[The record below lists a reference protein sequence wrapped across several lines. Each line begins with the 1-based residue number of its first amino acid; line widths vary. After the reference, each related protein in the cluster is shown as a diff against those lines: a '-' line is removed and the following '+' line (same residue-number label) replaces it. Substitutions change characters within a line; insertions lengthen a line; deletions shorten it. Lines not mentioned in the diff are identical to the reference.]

1 MPSYT
6 IYRIGDRAC
15 HEERRDERRQ
25 RRRRRDREDLHVV
38 AHVKHHPPRGEHR
51 AQRQQDRENREAA
64 QLESNGGQQTK
75 KSRESEPDPEGRERD
90 DKCVRDHAA
99 SLYPMP
105 QTVSR
110 YFGSDGSSSEP
121 RASAAHGRS
130 RFPCRVLLYTPTLV
144 P

>member
-1 MPSYT
+1 MSAVNADVA
-6 IYRIGDRAC
+6 G
-15 HEERRDERRQ
+15 
-25 RRRRRDREDLHVV
+25 DREDLHVV

-75 KSRESEPDPEGRERD
+75 KGCESEPDPEGRERD

-110 YFGSDGSSSEP
+110 YFGSDGSSSSFSRKRRTWTVTVP
-121 RASAAHGRS
+121 VSSAAVYPHTRAMSWSLENTRRG
-130 RFPCRVLLYTPTLV
+130 
-144 P
+144 